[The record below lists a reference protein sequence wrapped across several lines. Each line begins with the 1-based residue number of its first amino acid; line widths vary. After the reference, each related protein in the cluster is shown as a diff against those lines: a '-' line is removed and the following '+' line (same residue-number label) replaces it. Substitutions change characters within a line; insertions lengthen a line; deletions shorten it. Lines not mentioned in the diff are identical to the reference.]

1 MTRKKSRTSTEFY
14 TRKRIDNSR
23 LVRPLEPS
31 RLRECARLV
40 ALGALLA
47 GGGLLY
53 TCQHFQCIQLSYQL
67 ETLKSQRGE
76 SLNLNQKLRLEVAG
90 LRDPMR
96 IDVIARRQL
105 GLTAPVAGQIEHLNG
120 PSDAELAQA
129 RPASSTAAV
138 GQ

>member
-1 MTRKKSRTSTEFY
+1 MTRKKAAANTEFY
-14 TRKRIDNSR
+14 TVKRIDNSR

-40 ALGALLA
+40 ALGACLA

-53 TCQHFQCIQLSYQL
+53 TWQHFQYIQLNYQL
-67 ETLKSQRGE
+67 ETLKAKRTETQG
-76 SLNLNQKLRLEVAG
+76 LNQKLRLEVAG

-105 GLTAPVAGQIEHLNG
+105 GLTAPAPNQIENLNG
-120 PSDAELAQA
+120 PSDVELAQA
-129 RPASSTAAV
+129 HTARTTA
-138 GQ
+138 GNQ

>member
-1 MTRKKSRTSTEFY
+1 MTRKKTRASTEFY

-23 LVRPLEPS
+23 LTRSLEPS

-40 ALGALLA
+40 ALGAFLA
-47 GGGLLY
+47 GGALLY
-53 TCQHFQCIQLSYQL
+53 TYQHFQCIQLSYQL
-67 ETLKSQRGE
+67 ETLKAQRAESQG
-76 SLNLNQKLRLEVAG
+76 LNQRLRLEVAG

-105 GLTAPVAGQIEHLNG
+105 GLTAPVPGQVENLNG

-129 RPASSTAAV
+129 RTTRAALGV
-138 GQ
+138 E

>member
-1 MTRKKSRTSTEFY
+1 MTRKKAGANTEFY

-40 ALGALLA
+40 ALGAFLA

-53 TCQHFQCIQLSYQL
+53 TWQHFQYIQLSYQL
-67 ETLKSQRGE
+67 ETLKSKRTETQG
-76 SLNLNQKLRLEVAG
+76 LNQKLRLEVAG

-105 GLTAPVAGQIEHLNG
+105 GLTAPVLGQIENLNG
-120 PSDAELAQA
+120 PADGELAQA
-129 RPASSTAAV
+129 RTTRSAA
-138 GQ
+138 GNQ

>member
-1 MTRKKSRTSTEFY
+1 MARKRAGANTEFY

-31 RLRECARLV
+31 RLKECARLV
-40 ALGALLA
+40 ALGAFLA

-53 TCQHFQCIQLSYQL
+53 TWQHFQCIQLSYQL
-67 ETLKSQRGE
+67 ETLKSKRSETQVR
-76 SLNLNQKLRLEVAG
+76 NQSLRLDVAR

-105 GLTAPVAGQIEHLNG
+105 GLGGPAPGQVENLNG
-120 PSDAELAQA
+120 PTDAELAQA
-129 RPASSTAAV
+129 HTTRAAM
-138 GQ
+138 GRE